1 MAIMRYTP
9 RRIFSP
15 WPEFTGFAN
24 RLPRLFDEP
33 WNTPE
38 PTRSWFPAVNVEEEP
53 DELILTAELP
63 GLAEE
68 DVHLEIENNILTIRG
83 EKREEREEGDDKRR
97 FHVGASLWEL
107 PEGLHTSQVGCGR
120 WGQGR
125 LRQRDPDRADAQ
137 GHRGQEPHHRDQGR
151 QVRHPFDSLL
161 EADVAGP
168 ETSGPAFVWGR
179 PARGGR
185 SGGRCPPAAAPP
197 PRPRRAPAPTPGAQ
211 RSPRAWPASWRP

>member
-97 FHVGASLWEL
+97 FHVWERRYGSFQRAFTL
-107 PEGLHTSQVGCGR
+107 PKSVAVDGV
-120 WGQGR
+120 
-125 LRQRDPDRADAQ
+125 RADFDN
-137 GHRGQEPHHRDQGR
+137 GILT
-151 QVRHPFDSLL
+151 VRMPKAT
-161 EADVAGP
+161 EARSRTI
-168 ETSGPAFVWGR
+168 EIK
-179 PARGGR
+179 GGK
-185 SGGRCPPAAAPP
+185 
-197 PRPRRAPAPTPGAQ
+197 
-211 RSPRAWPASWRP
+211 